1 MPFYLAKRTEL
12 PEPKR
17 GQMEYDLF
25 TDLYGREWNSDA
37 TILFDDEKKITEF
50 DFENFLP
57 PALLN

>member
-1 MPFYLAKRTEL
+1 
-12 PEPKR
+12 
-17 GQMEYDLF
+17 MEYDLF